1 MSIEIGATGRV
12 GMLRWRDLRL
22 AEGVRYGWI
31 IDRVRRRQEGEELK
45 SLTNLD
51 MYDVQVQHYPPER
64 SARNGMFMVYS

>member
-31 IDRVRRRQEGEELK
+31 IGRVRRRQEGEELK

-51 MYDVQVQHYPPER
+51 MYDVQVQHYPPEH